1 MNFKLNSSNII
12 QNHQYNESEYQKVI
26 QRKRLQMLQ
35 ERQEYKS
42 IWNKKD
48 CQDRDLSEIEKVKL
62 KSYYK
67 IIKLA
72 QNIDKKIFFNSNIS
86 NDALQNIESKC
97 LITSS
102 KCK

>member
-12 QNHQYNESEYQKVI
+12 PNHQYNESEYQKVI

-35 ERQEYKS
+35 ERQEYQS
-42 IWNKKD
+42 IWNKND